1 MPVDVTYCLSEWEK
15 YFTEKPLSFNEFV
28 DTYIAKPAIFPHILK
43 TIDEI
48 SCQPSKLEYFIQGF
62 IGSGK
67 ATLIYLLT
75 AYKVYLYLILKSAS
89 EFYDFIP
96 SADVCMIIFATDKKS
111 ASLTVNAFLTILE
124 GIPFFKKVRTISE
137 CFDCKDTALY
147 TTAYPDDL
155 LTFKR
160 NNNVLHVIA
169 AKDETDLINTNPIIG
184 VFTELDAFKKKGV
197 SMEMV
202 FGFYQKLSWRIESRC
217 KGKFSTIIVEK
228 NPGSLYEDAFDR
240 IMYDNK
246 DPKRMVIFF
255 HYYWQVFKDKDP
267 DAKLDAL
274 FNITTCQVVD
284 SEDDILPGDFY
295 TKFPSVF
302 QGADFLCRAK
312 ESPEQFLKDVIGMP
326 ITIKQHSETLDIMKD
341 IVNKI
346 HNSHLEISIKNGTVF
361 LESPIEKLSINLSDY
376 QE

>member
-89 EFYDFIP
+89 EFYDFIS
-96 SADVCMIIFATDKKS
+96 SADISMIIFAPDKKS

-160 NNNVLHVIA
+160 NNNILHVIA

-228 NPGSLYEDAFDR
+228 NPGSLYEDTFDR

-246 DPKRMVIFF
+246 DLKEVSSDSLYEIVTFIEQNVFVFDDSIENNITMFSDVDKILLQEVIEKSGLKSLVEEKGLNYKCGENGCNLSGGEKQRIAIARGLLKNSKIIVKYIFIC
-255 HYYWQVFKDKDP
+255 YYICHFYKS
-267 DAKLDAL
+267 AL
-274 FNITTCQVVD
+274 F
-284 SEDDILPGDFY
+284 LPSS
-295 TKFPSVF
+295 PSS
-302 QGADFLCRAK
+302 GPCIHCCSK
-312 ESPEQFLKDVIGMP
+312 KD
-326 ITIKQHSETLDIMKD
+326 E
-341 IVNKI
+341 
-346 HNSHLEISIKNGTVF
+346 
-361 LESPIEKLSINLSDY
+361 
-376 QE
+376 